1 MAPLRASAN
10 DPANWIQWPFREGLP
25 VPQSRNKEGATL
37 LLPELS
43 TRSKSAGRRWRH
55 VCILSFS
62 KEGSTRLEQFTA
74 LKGVLFVWQMCY
86 LQRNFQFVSSLHS
99 GDFRD
104 LQMYFRKSTCI
115 KYRLAVTEIQRTVR
129 HSPASMR
136 LVISEDVP
144 ASSRKC
150 LNNHFNFQVMNAP
163 T

>member
-1 MAPLRASAN
+1 M
-10 DPANWIQWPFREGLP
+10 
-25 VPQSRNKEGATL
+25 TL
-37 LLPELS
+37 LIGFNGLS
-43 TRSKSAGRRWRH
+43 EKGSLCPSPGTRRAPRCFCLSSALGAKAQEDAGDMYAYFHFPKRGPH
-55 VCILSFS
+55 V
-62 KEGSTRLEQFTA
+62 RLEQFTA
-74 LKGVLFVWQMCY
+74 LKGGLFVWQMCY

-163 T
+163 TWV